1 MSTLPLSFEY
11 PVAWG
16 DLNADGQVGGTVFLR
31 WCESA
36 RFDFLNRLGLLTSRQ
51 ETGIGTI
58 LAAIRC
64 EFAAPVSYPDL
75 IGIVLSIQRV
85 SEQDLE
91 LRYVLWSRQE
101 QRTAAEIFDRV
112 VCFDYHQGLKAHWPE
127 AVLYQ
132 LKELH
137 FEQNWSE
144 D

>member
-16 DLNADGQVGGTVFLR
+16 DLNAEGQVGSIVFLR

-36 RFDFLNRLGLLTSRQ
+36 RFDFLNRLGLLASRQ

-58 LAAIRC
+58 LTAIRS
-64 EFAAPVSYPDL
+64 EFSAPVSYPEL
-75 IGIVLSIQRV
+75 IAIVLSIQGV

-91 LRYVLWSRQE
+91 LRYVLWSRQA
-101 QRTAAEIFDRV
+101 QRTVAEIFERI
-112 VCFDYHQGLKAHWPE
+112 VCFDYQSSTKTNWPE

-132 LKELH
+132 LKEFH